1 LVNTVVEPKR
11 VRAPEV
17 SLTRALIALFTLA
30 VAVGLYYV
38 VGGPIPYLIH
48 FGGPTGV
55 AFEGR
60 YAVTSEGTDPNV
72 LQGGETLTSTY
83 PHTLTVWG
91 SRRQSVVVASQS
103 SAEENTL
110 NTITVRRVGVVCNE
124 VYRWGT
130 DADVVCE

>member
-1 LVNTVVEPKR
+1 MIAVVEPKR
-11 VRAPEV
+11 ARAPEV
-17 SLTRALIALFTLA
+17 PLTRALIALFTLA
-30 VAVGLYYV
+30 VVVGLYYV
-38 VGGPIPYLIH
+38 AGGPIPYLIH

-60 YAVTSEGTDPNV
+60 YAVTSEVTDLPNV
-72 LQGGETLTSTY
+72 LQEGGSLKSIY

-103 SAEENTL
+103 SAEANAL
-110 NTITVRRVGVVCNE
+110 NTITVRRAGVVCNE